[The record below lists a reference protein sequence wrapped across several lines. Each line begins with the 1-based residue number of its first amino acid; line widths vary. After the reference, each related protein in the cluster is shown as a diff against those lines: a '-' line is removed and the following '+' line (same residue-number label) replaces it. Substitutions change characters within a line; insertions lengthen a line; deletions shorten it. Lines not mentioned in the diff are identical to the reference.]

1 MKVYITEMLRRG
13 SSTGYHHYI
22 VGVFSTKSAAEY
34 AGHVE
39 EVWRAGKYSFRV
51 LEQDVDA
58 VVDVEKLNWY
68 DLCARKEG
76 FR

>member
-1 MKVYITEMLRRG
+1 MKVYITEMLRYG
-13 SSTGYHHYI
+13 DEESHHYI